1 VIETSQILAKTG
13 ELAAWAGVPRETL
26 RTERGWL
33 FSTAT
38 KHHMLATLDRSY
50 VQDTANRVWP
60 IDGPLLPGSVVVG
73 RCRLVTVPDRLRVS

>member
-50 VQDTANRVWP
+50 VQDTANRVCGRLMDRYFPEVSWSA
-60 IDGPLLPGSVVVG
+60 GAGS
-73 RCRLVTVPDRLRVS
+73 